1 MSDREQASTGEE
13 TTDALRGRRGY
24 WDAQARHFEGLRLL
38 YSRAA
43 SSALPRWTLLVDDD
57 SYVVVRHLLRYAIY
71 PLRYASR
78 FDASEPLLIGHVLDQ
93 VFGPN
98 TRTLSGGAGMLL
110 SRAALARFG

>member
-1 MSDREQASTGEE
+1 MASEATSERTLAIRRTWAAPLLKAGTAGAAAGGGVNSGPWLLFMSDREQASTGEE

-57 SYVVVRHLLRYAIY
+57 SYVVVRHLLRYAKGV
-71 PLRYASR
+71 
-78 FDASEPLLIGHVLDQ
+78 EP
-93 VFGPN
+93 
-98 TRTLSGGAGMLL
+98 T
-110 SRAALARFG
+110 

>member
-43 SSALPRWTLLVDDD
+43 SSASALPRWTLLVDDD
-57 SYVVVRHLLRYAIY
+57 SYVVVRHLLRYAKGVDTN
-71 PLRYASR
+71 LR
-78 FDASEPLLIGHVLDQ
+78 G
-93 VFGPN
+93 
-98 TRTLSGGAGMLL
+98 
-110 SRAALARFG
+110 